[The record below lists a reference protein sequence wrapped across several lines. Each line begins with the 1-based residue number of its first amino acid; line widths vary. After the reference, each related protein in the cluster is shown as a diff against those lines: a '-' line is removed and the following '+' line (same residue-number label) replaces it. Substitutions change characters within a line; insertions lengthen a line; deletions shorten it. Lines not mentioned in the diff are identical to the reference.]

1 MSLNRAVNFACELII
16 TETGKPLIDSEMN
29 VLRGMLDKKTY
40 IQIAELHQY
49 SEGAIRD
56 IGSDLCKKLSVS
68 LNIKVTKNNLITI
81 IEQNSPT
88 EQKKIS
94 NSETLPKCNDESHYF
109 VGRDTAINY
118 INDRMNEGMKII
130 VIQAAGGVGKTT
142 LAKQYLYNQGFDL
155 VLPLEMAKGT
165 ENITAV
171 ESEVETWLK
180 QYFQEEPGRD
190 FKTTLTRLKQQLQNR
205 KIGVFIDNLEPALDK
220 QGRFIEKHSLYVEL
234 LRVLGDDKVQSV
246 TLITSRER
254 LCDDRVNGI
263 YHYPLAV
270 LTVEAWEEF
279 LTSRKIKID
288 TPSLEA
294 MHKIYGGNAKAM
306 DILFGVMREDY
317 DGDMAA
323 YWLENSTCVETEL
336 KNLVESQFNRLQTL
350 DNEADKLLCRLGC
363 FRYQDVPRVSIDAL
377 LALLWD
383 VHQDKRRDVIKAL
396 KNRCL
401 VEFEKGE
408 YWLHPIVREYGIE
421 RLKASGKWE
430 EINRKAAEFWTESV
444 KSVKTLEDGK
454 KALEAYH
461 HYLEIND
468 FEMAGKILIFGRDN
482 KWEKGEKLGKA
493 LYRLGWLQKINICI
507 SQIINQVK
515 LPYTLCHIYNI
526 FGNVKWLQGDIN
538 NAIKFH
544 VMSSHIANQALDNSC
559 DEREKII
566 LQIMIG
572 VSLFNQGLCKIEFG
586 DLSEALNS
594 FNSCLIVIKKNYNN
608 ESQYNLPSRLKYT
621 DLIKESYLNI
631 AFINSYLGNYV
642 EARKFLEK
650 SQPFTTTYNTW
661 GHGYS
666 LVYLGATYQKLQ
678 DTDNASYFYH
688 EAISFAQ
695 QSNYIQV
702 KSLALIGLAELYR
715 EQNDFKT
722 ALSHHS
728 ESIEILDKI
737 GAKSDLA
744 EAYYQLGLTYKKM
757 GEPENSNTNF
767 NEAIQLY
774 QEMEA
779 PKQVERVEKAKS
791 QN

>member
-16 TETGKPLIDSEMN
+16 TQTGKPLIDSEMN

-56 IGSDLCKKLSVS
+56 IGSDLCKKLSVA
-68 LNIKVTKNNLITI
+68 LKTRITKKNLINV
-81 IEQNSPT
+81 IEQNLSP
-88 EQKKIS
+88 EQQKIS
-94 NSETLPKCNDESHYF
+94 NSETLPKCNDESRDF

-142 LAKQYLYNQGFDL
+142 LAKQYLYKNFDL
-155 VLPLEMAKGT
+155 VLPLEMAKDT

-190 FKTTLTRLKQQLQNR
+190 FKTTLTMLKQQLQNR
-205 KIGVFIDNLEPALDK
+205 KVGVFIDNLEPALDK

-234 LRVLGDDKVQSV
+234 LRFLGDDKVQSF

-254 LCDDRVNGI
+254 LCDDRVNNI

-279 LTSRKIKID
+279 FTTRKIKID

-306 DILFGVMREDY
+306 DILFGLMREDY
-317 DGDMAA
+317 NGDMAA

-336 KNLVESQFNRLQTL
+336 KNLVESQFDRLQTL
-350 DNEADKLLCRLGC
+350 DNEAYKLLCRLGC
-363 FRYQDVPRVSIDAL
+363 FRYQDVPRVSVDAL

-383 VHQDKRRDVIKAL
+383 VPQDKQRDVIKAL

-430 EINRKAAEFWTESV
+430 EINRKAAEFWTDSV
-444 KSVKTLEDGK
+444 KNVKTLENGK

-482 KWEKGEKLGKA
+482 KWKKGEKLRKA

-507 SQIINQVK
+507 
-515 LPYTLCHIYNI
+515 
-526 FGNVKWLQGDIN
+526 
-538 NAIKFH
+538 
-544 VMSSHIANQALDNSC
+544 
-559 DEREKII
+559 
-566 LQIMIG
+566 
-572 VSLFNQGLCKIEFG
+572 
-586 DLSEALNS
+586 
-594 FNSCLIVIKKNYNN
+594 
-608 ESQYNLPSRLKYT
+608 
-621 DLIKESYLNI
+621 
-631 AFINSYLGNYV
+631 
-642 EARKFLEK
+642 
-650 SQPFTTTYNTW
+650 TYNTL

-666 LVYLGATYQKLQ
+666 LVYLGATYQKLKYI
-678 DTDNASYFYH
+678 DHASSFYH

-702 KSLALIGLAELYR
+702 KSLALIGLAELYQ
-715 EQNDFKT
+715 EKNDFEK

-728 ESIEILDKI
+728 ESIEILNKI
-737 GAKSDLA
+737 GATSDLA
-744 EAYYQLGLTYKKM
+744 EAYYQLGLTYQKM
-757 GEPENSNTNF
+757 GEIEKSNTNF
-767 NEAIQLY
+767 DEAIRLFK
-774 QEMEA
+774 EMEA
-779 PKQVERVEKAKS
+779 PKQVEKVEKAKRG
-791 QN
+791 NID